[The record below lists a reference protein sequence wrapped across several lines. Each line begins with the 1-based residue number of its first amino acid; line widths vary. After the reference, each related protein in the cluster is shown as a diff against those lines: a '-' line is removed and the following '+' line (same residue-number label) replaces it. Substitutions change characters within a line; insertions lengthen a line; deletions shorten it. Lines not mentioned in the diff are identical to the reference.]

1 MNMIDEL
8 KEYNFT
14 KQGDAFVYSDVPNA
28 VYHDGPGISSSFVRA
43 FGKSQIHAIQKEQ
56 KTTPPMNFGTAAH
69 SYIVEGESA
78 FQNDVAVITGSPY
91 TNANKILKQ
100 DYLERGLTVIN
111 EKEYND
117 IKGMRDN
124 LIDEAWMYIDS
135 DSKVIENSFYW
146 YEGDVL
152 CKCRPDVF
160 CSPVKKPYADND
172 IILVDYKTT
181 KSCNP
186 ESFIESVKEYGYDMQ
201 ASWYR
206 RGLQQAGYNVKAFI
220 FAAQEKT
227 PPYAS
232 KLFRMNNEQMD
243 KGWERMAK
251 FLDNYKE
258 YEENGKPTIYNQP
271 NVVDLSI

>member
-1 MNMIDEL
+1 
-8 KEYNFT
+8 
-14 KQGDAFVYSDVPNA
+14 
-28 VYHDGPGISSSFVRA
+28 
-43 FGKSQIHAIQKEQ
+43 
-56 KTTPPMNFGTAAH
+56 
-69 SYIVEGESA
+69 
-78 FQNDVAVITGSPY
+78 
-91 TNANKILKQ
+91 
-100 DYLERGLTVIN
+100 
-111 EKEYND
+111 
-117 IKGMRDN
+117 
-124 LIDEAWMYIDS
+124 
-135 DSKVIENSFYW
+135 
-146 YEGDVL
+146 
-152 CKCRPDVF
+152 
-160 CSPVKKPYADND
+160 
-172 IILVDYKTT
+172 LVDYKTT

-206 RGLQQAGYNVKAFI
+206 RGLQQAGYNVKDFI

-271 NVVDLSI
+271 NLVDLSI